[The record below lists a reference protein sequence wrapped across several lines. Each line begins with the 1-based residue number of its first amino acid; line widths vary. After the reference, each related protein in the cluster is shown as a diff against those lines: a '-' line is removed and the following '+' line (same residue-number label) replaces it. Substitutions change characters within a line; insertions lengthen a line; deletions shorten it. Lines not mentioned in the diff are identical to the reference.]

1 MSVWIKSDSLGEN
14 EQGRIVDKSDSS
26 FAVNGFALVTIV
38 AGGQNSVLFNIKN
51 TGDIYA
57 PITLGAWQHVLVT
70 VNSAAYASMYINGV
84 FKDGKTQAALSGIT
98 TANPLIIGNLFS
110 DGRGYDG
117 RISDLRVYNRALSAT
132 EVKNLYKSYDPVV
145 QTNSLDKGLI
155 AHFPLN
161 RAAKQS
167 STKFA
172 DTSPYARIGT
182 ITAGA
187 SAGLSAELMILTE
200 PIPK

>member
-1 MSVWIKSDSLGEN
+1 MKQQLN
-14 EQGRIVDKSDSS
+14 K
-26 FAVNGFALVTIV
+26 
-38 AGGQNSVLFNIKN
+38 
-51 TGDIYA
+51 Y
-57 PITLGAWQHVLVT
+57 
-70 VNSAAYASMYINGV
+70 
-84 FKDGKTQAALSGIT
+84 
-98 TANPLIIGNLFS
+98 
-110 DGRGYDG
+110 
-117 RISDLRVYNRALSAT
+117 LRVYLIITVIITNAFINVNFVIAAGT
-132 EVKNLYKSYDPVV
+132 

-187 SAGLSAELMILTE
+187 SAGLSKRAWPAELMILTE
-200 PIPK
+200 PIPKLLLTGLQIQNFKMALLSLFGLNPIVWVKTNREELLIKVTVVSQ